1 MRMTPALRTARALT
15 ATSVLTAA
23 SAACLAVT
31 NAVWWA
37 AALGYVTALLA
48 YCAQRS
54 RADHHRILTAHD
66 RARRLAEG
74 ELIDDGLPCC
84 PLWTLS
90 AGEVHGPGCLRPHDP
105 DAELQNACC
114 PEAFVSRGL
123 THTQRCR
130 TASARVGAA

>member
-1 MRMTPALRTARALT
+1 MTPAIRTARALT
-15 ATSVLTAA
+15 AAAVLTMAT
-23 SAACLAVT
+23 AACLA
-31 NAVWWA
+31 AMGGVWWA
-37 AALGYVTALLA
+37 VALAYVTALLA

-66 RARRLAEG
+66 RARRLAQG

-84 PLWTLS
+84 TLWTLS
-90 AGEVHGPGCLRPHDP
+90 DGEVHGPGCLRPHDP

-114 PEAFVSRGL
+114 TDAFVSRGL
-123 THTQRCR
+123 THTRECR

>member
-1 MRMTPALRTARALT
+1 MTPALRTARALT
-15 ATSVLTAA
+15 AAAVLTTATAA
-23 SAACLAVT
+23 WLAAT

-37 AALGYVTALLA
+37 VAVGYVTALLA

-54 RADHHRILTAHD
+54 RADHHRILAAHD
-66 RARRLAEG
+66 RARRLATG

-84 PLWTLS
+84 SLWTLS

-114 PEAFVSRGL
+114 TEGFVSRGL
-123 THTQRCR
+123 AHTRQCR
-130 TASARVGAA
+130 TTSARVGAA